1 MSFSSELK
9 EEISKFETLSNKEA
23 VKYELM
29 GYLIS
34 SNISEENNKIK
45 FSTENEYNINRFS
58 RLLSNMSI
66 NNYDIL
72 VQGNLFIIIVK
83 QKYVENIAKNEKMN
97 LEQMKWLIRGAY
109 LGSGSINNPEKQ
121 YHLEI
126 GIHKYNDAQKI
137 KDCLTEFNIKS
148 NIIEKSGQY
157 SLYLKDGEEISKFLA
172 LIGANKSVLKFEEI
186 RVQREMNNKVNR
198 IVNCETANLN
208 KTINASIEQIEA
220 IKRLKENKKFE
231 KMDESLKEIAELRL
245 KNPNASLLELGKML
259 RKPVGKSGV
268 NYRLK
273 KIMEIANEK

>member
-58 RLLSNMSI
+58 RPLSNMSI

-97 LEQMKWLIRGAY
+97 LEQMK
-109 LGSGSINNPEKQ
+109 
-121 YHLEI
+121 
-126 GIHKYNDAQKI
+126 
-137 KDCLTEFNIKS
+137 
-148 NIIEKSGQY
+148 
-157 SLYLKDGEEISKFLA
+157 
-172 LIGANKSVLKFEEI
+172 
-186 RVQREMNNKVNR
+186 
-198 IVNCETANLN
+198 
-208 KTINASIEQIEA
+208 
-220 IKRLKENKKFE
+220 
-231 KMDESLKEIAELRL
+231 
-245 KNPNASLLELGKML
+245 
-259 RKPVGKSGV
+259 
-268 NYRLK
+268 
-273 KIMEIANEK
+273 